1 MYDPITAKE
10 FQHHMSIDND
20 EVTKEI
26 NIGFAEIT
34 LTCEDSLVHWAVAI
48 ETI

>member
-34 LTCEDSLVHWAVAI
+34 LTCEDSLVH
-48 ETI
+48 